1 MGTNMLRVQWCVY
14 TQPTCIQLH
23 VMIRQKSLQ
32 SKIRSEFFAP
42 ILSSPFAVLRDPT
55 QAGGERR
62 VCAWTQLCGLS
73 SSALPHTSFCGLSF
87 AAGMRPIIGL
97 TLMLRCG
104 GGRGAR
110 ADHRVEAHA
119 LDAVVRARRYQVD
132 QIDDEH
138 KDAPAMHHTPQHTP
152 HHRERRVPHTT
163 AYAASP

>member
-1 MGTNMLRVQWCVY
+1 MRIYPADVHPVARDDPPEVLAVEDQVR
-14 TQPTCIQLH
+14 
-23 VMIRQKSLQ
+23 
-32 SKIRSEFFAP
+32 
-42 ILSSPFAVLRDPT
+42 VLRAHLEQPLCRPARSDA
-55 QAGGERR
+55 AGGRREAR
-62 VCAWTQLCGLS
+62 VCMDAALRPLIICS
-73 SSALPHTSFCGLSF
+73 STRILLRFELRCWH
-87 AAGMRPIIGL
+87 AAAHGPIIGL

-119 LDAVVRARRYQVD
+119 LHAVVRARRYQVN
-132 QIDDEH
+132 QVDDEH